1 MLWLAAS
8 YMEFKATIQEGV
20 MNFIRLFNNLERVE
34 QFKTLYQKH
43 TLMTQKKWNV
53 MVSSRI

>member
-8 YMEFKATIQEGV
+8 YMEYKATIQEGV

-34 QFKTLYQKH
+34 QFKTQ
-43 TLMTQKKWNV
+43 
-53 MVSSRI
+53 